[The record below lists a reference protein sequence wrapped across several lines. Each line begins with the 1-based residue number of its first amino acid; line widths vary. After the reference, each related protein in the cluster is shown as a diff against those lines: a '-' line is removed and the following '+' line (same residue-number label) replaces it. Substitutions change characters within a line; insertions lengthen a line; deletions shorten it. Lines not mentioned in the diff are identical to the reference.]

1 MSEEAEPKQATDW
14 EQIRLEW
21 DAGQLDVAEI
31 ARQNG
36 VTGPAIFLRSKRK
49 GWPPRPDR
57 LPVVTQLVTAATR
70 DGPAVTNPRI
80 ALTAFHRAIQL
91 LLRHRRFLGMLSG
104 EFEQCFLDIQAIR
117 AKKRERGQT
126 LRLDEVETILTC
138 VAKAAQAVAKLIPL
152 ERRAFGFDDHQAPS
166 EFDGLTETELDA
178 VEQTFRKALGVAAE
192 EKASE

>member
-1 MSEEAEPKQATDW
+1 MSEEAEKPTGPDW
-14 EQIRLEW
+14 DQIRVEW
-21 DAGQLDVAEI
+21 DAGQLDIAEI

-36 VTGPAIFLRSKRK
+36 VTGPAISLRAKRK
-49 GWPPRPDR
+49 GWPPRPPKTA
-57 LPVVTQLVTAATR
+57 LVTQLVTAATR

-91 LLRHRRFLGMLSG
+91 LLRHRRFLGMLST
-104 EFEQCFLDIQAIR
+104 EFEQCFMDIQAIR

-126 LRLDEVETILTC
+126 LRLDEVEGIMNC

-152 ERRAFGFDDHQAPS
+152 ERRAFGFDDSQAPS
-166 EFDGLTETELDA
+166 EFDGLTESELDA
-178 VEQTFRKALGVAAE
+178 VEQTFRKALGLAA